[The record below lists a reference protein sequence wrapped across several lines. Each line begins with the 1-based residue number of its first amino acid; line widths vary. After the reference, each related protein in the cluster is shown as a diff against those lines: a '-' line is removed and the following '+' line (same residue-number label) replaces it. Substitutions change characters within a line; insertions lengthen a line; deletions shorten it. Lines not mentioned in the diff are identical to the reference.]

1 MSITLTIP
9 TNVVSRVFQVS
20 VAFIIFG
27 IIYYFFLSGATETN
41 KLELDDSLYKD
52 YTFSVYTRDSR
63 HPYITNDTN
72 VIVSIAPEEI
82 IIDDLHFKTDVAL
95 TIDYEVVDEESS
107 TGTVTLVYKNN
118 DLILRLLNGEI
129 HEVLLH
135 NKKGKAHY
143 VYSN

>member
-9 TNVVSRVFQVS
+9 TSVVSRVFQIS
-20 VAFIIFG
+20 VALIIFG
-27 IIYYFFLSGATETN
+27 VIYYLFLSGANEPKT
-41 KLELDDSLYKD
+41 LELDESMYREYKF
-52 YTFSVYTRDSR
+52 TVYTRDSR
-63 HPYITNDTN
+63 HPYVTNDTN
-72 VIVSIAPEEI
+72 VIVDIAPEEI
-82 IIDDLHFKTDVAL
+82 MVDDLHFKVNAAL
-95 TIDYEVVDEESS
+95 SVDYEIVDEKTS
-107 TGTVTLVYKNN
+107 TGTITLIYKNN